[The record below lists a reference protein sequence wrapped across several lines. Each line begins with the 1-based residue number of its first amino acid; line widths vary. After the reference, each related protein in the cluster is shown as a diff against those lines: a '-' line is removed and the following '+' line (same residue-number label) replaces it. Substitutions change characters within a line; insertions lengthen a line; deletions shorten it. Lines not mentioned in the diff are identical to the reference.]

1 MRVALRS
8 LRASGAF
15 HSSALQRADKSPLAS
30 ALATIKETV
39 AEIMPEPA
47 KPNAHPT
54 SWNQVADR
62 TASIMF
68 MGDVFHGAWLSME
81 AVFKPKARPRARR
94 RVPTTPTTPAPMR
107 LQRAPH
113 ESRSMANCDGANTPA
128 GSKFHELRP

>member
-81 AVFKPKARPRARR
+81 AVFKPKASARARAGR
-94 RVPTTPTTPAPMR
+94 RGGGLSLIHISEPT
-107 LQRAPH
+107 
-113 ESRSMANCDGANTPA
+113 
-128 GSKFHELRP
+128 RPY